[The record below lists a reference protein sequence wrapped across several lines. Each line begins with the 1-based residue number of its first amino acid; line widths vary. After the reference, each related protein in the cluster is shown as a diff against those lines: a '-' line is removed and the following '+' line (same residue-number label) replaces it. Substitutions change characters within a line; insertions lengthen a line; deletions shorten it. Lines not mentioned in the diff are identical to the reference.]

1 MSIIIKPIITEKVA
15 NQNEKGFYG
24 FVVSKSANKVQIR
37 QVIEKTYG
45 VKVVSVNTINSSVKR
60 ISRFT
65 KSGLLEGQKSS
76 IKKAIIKV
84 ADGEVIDYYGNL

>member
-15 NQNEKGFYG
+15 NKNDKGFYG
-24 FVVSKSANKVQIR
+24 FIVSKKANKTQIK
-37 QVIEKTYG
+37 QTIEKTYN
-45 VKVVSVNTINSSVKR
+45 VKVVSINTLNTAVKN

-76 IKKAIIKV
+76 IKKAIVKV
-84 ADGEVIDYYGNL
+84 ADGQVIDYYGNL